1 MITFH
6 KYEGKNL
13 DILKQQCLDEL
24 NETIENIYFYSE
36 EIDAGLFKGKKY
48 ILESISKNE
57 IKQYIKEYIK
67 ELSSNLNIIIN
78 CEIRFDENTIKVML
92 VSDNN
97 NIVIGANGKNL
108 DAIQILLRQS
118 CKNLNKFNIKIMVDA
133 GNYKIK
139 KEKNLQREIK
149 NICKEVINTKVE
161 VKLDPMNSYQRRLV
175 HSIVSEFENLESES
189 FGVDPERYTVIRYK
203 G

>member
-13 DILKQQCLDEL
+13 DLLKEQCLEEL
-24 NETIENIYFYSE
+24 NDTLENIYFSSE
-36 EIDAGLFKGKKY
+36 EVDAGLFKGKKY
-48 ILESISKNE
+48 ILESVSKNE
-57 IKQYIKEYIK
+57 IKEYIK
-67 ELSSNLNIIIN
+67 NYINELSNNLNIKIN
-78 CEIRFDENTIKVML
+78 CEIRFDENNIKVML

-97 NIVIGANGKNL
+97 NIIIGSNGKNL
-108 DAIQILLRQS
+108 DSIQILIRQA
-118 CKNLNKFNIKIMVDA
+118 CKNLNKYGIKIIVDA
-133 GNYKIK
+133 SNYKNK
-139 KEKNLQREIK
+139 KEKYLQREIK
-149 NICKEVINTKVE
+149 NICREIVNTKVE

-189 FGVDPERYTVIRYK
+189 FGVDPERYTVIKYK